1 MRSASDTMSAPIAD
15 ITTRRTSLIHPV
27 AALGYATIATAEA
40 RDGRIPQARAALH
53 DAIMLCSSLH
63 AAPASL
69 AVQVHLSVARAALG
83 LGDLQE
89 AHFALDQVEE
99 LLCRATNP
107 AALRCEI
114 HELRGIA
121 TQLSTDAPI
130 GMSLLTPAEFR
141 VLHFLPSHLTFEEI
155 GESLHVSRNT
165 VKTQALSVYRKLN
178 VSSRSEAVR
187 SARRLGL
194 VAA

>member
-1 MRSASDTMSAPIAD
+1 MSAPIAD
-15 ITTRRTSLIHPV
+15 IATRRTSLGIHPV
-27 AALGYATIATAEA
+27 AALGYATIATAEI
-40 RDGRIPQARAALH
+40 RDGRIPQARAALR
-53 DAIMLCSSLH
+53 DAIVLCSSLH

-69 AVQVHLSVARAALG
+69 AVRVHLSVARAALG
-83 LGDLQE
+83 LADLQE
-89 AHFALDQVEE
+89 AHFALDQAQEM
-99 LLCRATNP
+99 LCQTADA
-107 AALRCEI
+107 AALRCEL

-121 TQLSTDAPI
+121 TQLSTHAPI
-130 GMSLLTPAEFR
+130 GLSLLTPAEFR
-141 VLHFLPSHLTFEEI
+141 VLHLLPSHLTFEEI